1 LDIRLARCTSEHLGV
16 STIEVSRVTTRTLKT
31 GVTTLMAAAIG
42 TTLAGNALGQ
52 DKPADWPSYNRT
64 LSGDRYAPQAAV
76 TPATAKQLQQICS
89 YDLGR
94 QSSFQTGPVVIDDTI
109 FVTTDFDTIAID
121 GATCAPKWRTT
132 ETYTAA
138 GPLKVNRGA
147 AVADG
152 RVFRGTQDGRV
163 LAYDASSGKRIWE
176 VRIANPALGETV
188 PAALIA
194 WQGLVFAGNAGGD
207 NKGVKGR
214 MYALNATTG
223 EVVWEQ
229 YLVPRQGGDQSYG
242 PHAPAPTLPSA
253 GWGNAAD
260 VPITGGATWTSYSLD
275 PASATLYVP
284 AGNPGPDFARELRP
298 GVNPYAGTLIALD
311 AKTGAVRMTYPLV
324 QRDYHDWD
332 VSAAPAVFTT
342 RGGVKIAAEA
352 IKTGHVYG
360 IDTAT
365 GRHLWNVP
373 TTTVENVQAPLSAS
387 SNTRFCPGTQG
398 GTEWNGASYSPQTN
412 LVYVGAVDWCTTVKL
427 ASDDAI
433 KAGKSGQPWGG
444 ADGKEPFGELDPPG
458 RWAGW
463 ITAIDA
469 DRGKVVWK
477 RKLPAPVLGGVT
489 PTAGGVVF
497 AADMLGN
504 VYAFNALT
512 GATVWH
518 TQTSGA
524 VGGGIVSYATPSG
537 AQRIAVAAGM
547 TSPIW
552 PTAKV
557 NAEMVVYGLK

>member
-1 LDIRLARCTSEHLGV
+1 
-16 STIEVSRVTTRTLKT
+16 VTTDTL
-31 GVTTLMAAAIG
+31 TTRLRMLIAAAIG
-42 TTLAGNALGQ
+42 STLAGNALAQ
-52 DKPADWPSYNRT
+52 DQPADWPSYNRT

-94 QSSFQTGPVVIDDTI
+94 QSSFQTGPVVIDDTL

-121 GATCAPKWRTT
+121 GATCAVKWRTT

-176 VRIANPALGETV
+176 ARIADPALGETV

-223 EVVWEQ
+223 AVVWEQ
-229 YLVPRQGGDQSYG
+229 NLVPRQADDKSYG
-242 PHAPAPTLPSA
+242 PHAPAPAMPA
-253 GWGNAAD
+253 GGWGNAAD

-284 AGNPGPDFARELRP
+284 GGNPAPDFARELRP
-298 GVNPYAGTLIALD
+298 GVNPFAGSLIALD
-311 AKTGAVRMTYPLV
+311 AKTGAVKMIYPLV

-352 IKTGHVYG
+352 IKNGHVYG
-360 IDTAT
+360 IDVAT
-365 GRHLWNVP
+365 GRHLWSVP
-373 TTTVENVQAPLSAS
+373 TTTIANAQAPLSTS

-427 ASDDAI
+427 ASDDEI

-444 ADGKEPFGELDPPG
+444 ADGKEAFGKVDPPG
-458 RWAGW
+458 QWAGW
-463 ITAIDA
+463 ITAVDA
-469 DRGKVVWK
+469 DGGKVVWK

-504 VYAFNALT
+504 VYALNALT
-512 GATVWH
+512 GATEWH
-518 TQTSGA
+518 TQASGA

-557 NAEMVVYGLK
+557 NAEIVVYGLK